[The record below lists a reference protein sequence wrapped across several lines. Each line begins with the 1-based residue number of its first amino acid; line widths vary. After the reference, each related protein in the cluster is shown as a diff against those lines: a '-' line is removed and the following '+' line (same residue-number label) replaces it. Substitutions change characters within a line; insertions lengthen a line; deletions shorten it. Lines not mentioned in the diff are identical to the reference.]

1 MARKERER
9 RYISEYMLDTWP
21 AGGWRLNVQ
30 LGPIPQD
37 LIDRHG
43 PIQAARIFQPTR
55 PRVDAVMPTD
65 DAYYL
70 IEAKVRDVKNGIGDL
85 TFYRGLASKTLDLP
99 GYTGQPIVA
108 RLVIPWMI
116 EWMQDAADANQVDV
130 RVFERDWIA
139 DYVKERQN
147 YFTAE
152 YRQERAERLELR
164 RILGVE

>member
-9 RYISEYMLDTWP
+9 RYIAEYMLDTWP

-30 LGPIPQD
+30 LGPIPQE

-43 PIQAARIFQPTR
+43 AILAARIFQPTR
-55 PRVDAVMPTD
+55 PRVDAIMAADGV
-65 DAYYL
+65 YYL
-70 IEAKVRDVKNGIGDL
+70 IEAKLRDIKGGIGDL
-85 TFYRGLASKTLDLP
+85 TFYRGLASETLDLP

-116 EWMQDAADANQVDV
+116 EWMAAAARTNGVDV
-130 RVFERDWIA
+130 VVFEREWIA
-139 DYVKERQN
+139 DYVRERQE

-152 YRQERAERLELR
+152 YRQARSEKMQLR
-164 RILGVE
+164 RILGVD